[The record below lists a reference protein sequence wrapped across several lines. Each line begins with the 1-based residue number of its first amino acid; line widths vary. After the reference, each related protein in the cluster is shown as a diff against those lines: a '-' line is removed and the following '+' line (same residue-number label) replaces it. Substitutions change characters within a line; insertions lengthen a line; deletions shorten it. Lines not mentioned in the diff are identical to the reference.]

1 MILYEDTALV
11 VVDKP
16 AGLSSEDGVP
26 AALRKLWGRPDA
38 YVGVIHRLD
47 TGVSGLMV
55 YAKTPQAAAALSR
68 QVTQSQQVYAEQ
80 DGRAEPDAGTPDAPP
95 FVKQY
100 RALIAGG
107 PDEKLPAE
115 GVLRDYL
122 FKDSRKGRVFP
133 VSRPRK
139 GVKEAVLEY
148 RISASAPDGS
158 ASLADIT
165 LHTGR
170 THQIRVQ
177 FASRRHPLWGDGK
190 YGSRIKGDIA
200 LQSARLRFI
209 HPDTGKV
216 MDFRLPVP
224 GHGPLGASDR
234 KTTMEQ
240 QYKTDS
246 EIYAVLER
254 EIIDLTLRPGCS
266 LSENP
271 LCNRFGAPRSLIRV
285 VLQRLQENGLVKIV
299 PYKGTTV
306 TRLNRDIV
314 DELIYE
320 RIAVEARVL
329 RDFAPHCTPEH
340 RALIRQRAAAYDEL
354 AKAETLDFNR
364 LYEADTRLHET
375 WFSAMGKMY
384 LWRTLQNAHADYSRF
399 RMLDTLT
406 TGGLAEVVADHHNL
420 IDAIERCDL
429 AAFEPLVERH
439 LYGGIRRLGSKLTEE
454 YADYFE

>member
-1 MILYEDTALV
+1 
-11 VVDKP
+11 
-16 AGLSSEDGVP
+16 
-26 AALRKLWGRPDA
+26 
-38 YVGVIHRLD
+38 
-47 TGVSGLMV
+47 
-55 YAKTPQAAAALSR
+55 
-68 QVTQSQQVYAEQ
+68 
-80 DGRAEPDAGTPDAPP
+80 
-95 FVKQY
+95 
-100 RALIAGG
+100 
-107 PDEKLPAE
+107 
-115 GVLRDYL
+115 
-122 FKDSRKGRVFP
+122 
-133 VSRPRK
+133 
-139 GVKEAVLEY
+139 
-148 RISASAPDGS
+148 
-158 ASLADIT
+158 
-165 LHTGR
+165 
-170 THQIRVQ
+170 
-177 FASRRHPLWGDGK
+177 
-190 YGSRIKGDIA
+190 
-200 LQSARLRFI
+200 
-209 HPDTGKV
+209 
-216 MDFRLPVP
+216 
-224 GHGPLGASDR
+224 
-234 KTTMEQ
+234 MEQ

-271 LCNRFGAPRSLIRV
+271 LCTRFGAPRSLIRV

-399 RMLDTLT
+399 RMLDTMT
-406 TGGLAEVVADHHNL
+406 TGGLAEVIADHRNL
-420 IDAIERCDL
+420 MNAIERCDL

-454 YADYFE
+454 YAAITNELKAVCRVFGKEHLREVDEHEFYARIAEVRRAAGDRAVLRAAHVFNENKRCAVETAALGNGDFERFLQLVSESGRSSWMYLQNVIPTGSTARQELAFALLLCGKLLGGRGAFRVHGGGFAGTVQAFVPEDMLAGFRAGIDSVLGAGSCRVLSIRREGGCMMEKM